1 MANAKDYDLNYDS
14 VLRKASGE
22 EVADE
27 RYDRYDD
34 SGDEDG
40 GWEEGSESEEE
51 TAYGNHKAIHDL
63 IER

>member
-1 MANAKDYDLNYDS
+1 M
-14 VLRKASGE
+14 RKASGE
-22 EVADE
+22 EVADDR
-27 RYDRYDD
+27 RYAYDD

-40 GWEEGSESEEE
+40 EWEEGSESEEE